1 MQMMLSFLAGV
12 LLGVALTWWWLSTAY
27 RNAVRSY
34 HADGQYKPV
43 RQAVARHLRV
53 HGTLN
58 LAQAGRMMDIGDA
71 TALQYLDQMVH
82 EGSLARHDHRDGD
95 AFYTLR

>member
-1 MQMMLSFLAGV
+1 MGIA
-12 LLGVALTWWWLSTAY
+12 VAWWWLSTAY

-34 HADGQYKPV
+34 HADGQYMPV

-58 LAQAGRMMDIGDA
+58 LAQAGRMMDIGYA
-71 TALQYLDQMVH
+71 TALRYLNQMMRD
-82 EGSLARHDHRDGD
+82 GLLARHDHRDGD
-95 AFYTLR
+95 AFYTLK